1 MTEMVPSEG
10 SGGLKL
16 NPVRFRPL
24 ISPCEIRKIH
34 CCSLQLVS
42 PVVVK
47 CSLIEGMGK
56 KTSISDP
63 PAPGSGW
70 VWV

>member
-24 ISPCEIRKIH
+24 ISPCEIRKIL

-42 PVVVK
+42 PVVVQ
-47 CSLIEGMGK
+47 IEGVGK
-56 KTSISDP
+56 KPQSQP
-63 PAPGSGW
+63 PPPLGGW
-70 VWV
+70 V